1 MKSLNLYNMEK
12 VEIKIDSLTYAPS
25 YPDEFVSR
33 VKQLILDAKDESKGE
48 SWSTDH
54 TNSRYK
60 GNRYSN
66 NERILQVILGNIRSS
81 HEWHFRK
88 NGMDHVKANE
98 SATPAALEW
107 AENCTDEELLKI
119 VERALDYSAS
129 ADYWYKFEK
138 EWD

>member
-1 MKSLNLYNMEK
+1 MEK
-12 VEIKIDSLTYAPS
+12 IEIKIDSLTYAPE
-25 YPDEFVSR
+25 YPGEFVSQ
-33 VKQLILDAKDESKGE
+33 VKQIIESVKE
-48 SWSTDH
+48 SHKEQPYDTDH
-54 TNSRYK
+54 TNGRYK
-60 GNRYSN
+60 GNRYHN

-88 NGMDHVKANE
+88 NGLDHKEANE
-98 SATPAALEW
+98 LSFTAALEW
-107 AENCTDEELLKI
+107 AKNSNVEELTKI